1 MDTNKTLDAW
11 ITIYNTKTPEPFKR
25 DERYAL
31 FFRPDKGFCEVA
43 QTEDMFII
51 NQLCGDARFW
61 KDKVDETA
69 RKVNIKMAGTW
80 CIRPAILAYIRLF
93 DYKIE
98 KEEEL
103 SDGRKRFFCRGR
115 TTGKRANV
123 SPAWTYASGETAY
136 MITWEV

>member
-69 RKVNIKMAGTW
+69 RGVNIKTAGTW
-80 CIRPAILAYIRLF
+80 CIRPAVLPYIRLF
-93 DYKIE
+93 GYEVERAE
-98 KEEEL
+98 KL
-103 SDGRKRFFCRGR
+103 PDGLKRYFCRHK
-115 TTGKRANV
+115 TTNKQGLV
-123 SPAWTYASGETAY
+123 SPAFRYEGGGQAY
-136 MITWEV
+136 FITWEV